1 MSPTGRSHFDDR
13 SLDYKDGW
21 PNPVGHLF
29 YTKDSQPRPMKVN
42 VYPKDQFVVYDDEIV
57 LMEGE
62 SVAEMGFVLNWTLY
76 LRDSLPV
83 SGQIDLAQAFEES
96 RNQP

>member
-1 MSPTGRSHFDDR
+1 
-13 SLDYKDGW
+13 
-21 PNPVGHLF
+21 
-29 YTKDSQPRPMKVN
+29 MKVN
-42 VYPKDQFVVYDDEIV
+42 VYPKDQLVVYDDEIV

-62 SVAEMGFVLNWTLY
+62 SFAEMGFVLNWTLY